1 PHTVQLYD
9 FGVTDDGTLYYVM
22 ELLDGIDLEKLVTRF
37 GPMPAERAIHI
48 LKQVCLSLAD
58 AHQNGLIHRDV
69 KPSNIFVNRLAAVI
83 APGREHCRRCGCAA
97 ELDFVKVVDFG
108 LVKLS
113 HPPGAQSSLHLTA
126 MGAPS
131 GTPAYMAPEIVLGE
145 AEFDHRVD
153 LYSLGCVG
161 YWLLPGNLVF
171 EGDTAM
177 KVMLQ
182 HAHAAPARP
191 STRTELAIPAAF
203 EELIMAC
210 LEKDPAL

>member
-1 PHTVQLYD
+1 
-9 FGVTDDGTLYYVM
+9 
-22 ELLDGIDLEKLVTRF
+22 
-37 GPMPAERAIHI
+37 
-48 LKQVCLSLAD
+48 
-58 AHQNGLIHRDV
+58 
-69 KPSNIFVNRLAAVI
+69 FVNRLAAVI

-161 YWLLPGNLVF
+161 YWLLTGNLVF

-191 STRTELAIPAAF
+191 STRTHLAIPAAF

-210 LEKDPAL
+210 LEKGPALRPASAVALAARLGTCEVAEPWTTERAERWWQVHLPERAHATSAAEVVRRAEIRP